1 MRRFFPGRNG
11 LRAYLRGAAC
21 VGGALLLLSG
31 CAALRANTGE
41 SQISGILSDAAKEAQ
56 LTFDYEVAVRHY
68 QTLYRRDGDNLE
80 ALLGYARN
88 LRYAGSPRDAIKVTK
103 KGLAKHG
110 ERADLMLELA
120 KAYIAAAMVGDA
132 GETLKKARE
141 LAPDDWGI
149 PATMGILLDR
159 LGTYE
164 EAQTE
169 YRAAL
174 KLAPDNVAVRNNLAL
189 SLAQSGRLAEGIRV
203 LERVVH
209 SENATAQARQNL
221 ALLYAL
227 NGEFENAERLAR
239 EDLPRDAAA
248 ENIATLRRALP
259 VAR

>member
-1 MRRFFPGRNG
+1 MRRYFPGPNG
-11 LRAYLRGAAC
+11 LAAYVRGAAC
-21 VGGALLLLSG
+21 VAGALLLLSG
-31 CAALRANTGE
+31 CAELRANTEE
-41 SQISGILSDAAKEAQ
+41 SQISGILSDAAKDAQ
-56 LTFDYEVAVRHY
+56 MAFDYEVAVRHY
-68 QTLYRRDGDNLE
+68 QTLYQRDGDNLE

-88 LRYAGSPRDAIKVTK
+88 LRYAGSPRDAIKVVK

-120 KAYIAAAMVGDA
+120 KAYIAAAIVGDA

-141 LAPDDWGI
+141 LAPDDWGVY
-149 PATMGILLDR
+149 ATMGILLDR
-159 LGTYE
+159 LGNYE
-164 EAQTE
+164 EAQSE
-169 YRAAL
+169 YRWAL

-209 SENATAQARQNL
+209 SENVTAQARQNL

-227 NGEFENAERLAR
+227 KGEFENAERLAR

-248 ENIATLRRALP
+248 ENIATLRRLYQ
-259 VAR
+259 

>member
-1 MRRFFPGRNG
+1 MRKFFPGRS
-11 LRAYLRGAAC
+11 RTAATMRGAA
-21 VGGALLLLSG
+21 GAAFALLLLSG
-31 CAALRANTGE
+31 CAALQADSEDAR
-41 SQISGILSDAAKEAQ
+41 ISLILGDAAKDAQ
-56 LTFDYEVAVRHY
+56 SAFDYEVAVRHY
-68 QTLYRRDGDNLE
+68 KTLYQRDGDNLE

-88 LRYAGSPRDAIKVTK
+88 LRYVGSPRNAIKVVK

-120 KAYIAAAMVGDA
+120 KAYIAAAIVGEA
-132 GETLKKARE
+132 GDILRKARK
-141 LAPDDWGI
+141 LAPGDWGVY
-149 PATMGILLDR
+149 ATMGVLLDR

-164 EAQTE
+164 EAQAE

-174 KLAPDNVAVRNNLAL
+174 RLAPDNVAVMNNLAL

-203 LERVVH
+203 LEKVVH
-209 SENATAQARQNL
+209 GENVIAQARQNL

-248 ENIATLRRALP
+248 ENIATLRRLYH
-259 VAR
+259 